1 MITDGIDSEKA
12 STVFAARYKGIFD
25 ATNNGVAVFYATG
38 DGADFIFVDLN
49 KALEKILKI
58 DRGSVI
64 GKSVK
69 EIFPSIQHLGFFD
82 VLQRV
87 WETGQP
93 VDLPTS
99 KYNDGEVSGWRK
111 NYVYKLPTGEIVSLY
126 RDETHENAIKL
137 ALRQSYE
144 QLELKSAAR
153 AEKLKAANEN
163 LEREIQARKKIE
175 AQLEKANR
183 QWRATFDAVNSA
195 MCVLDKGGNVQQ
207 ANKAMADRLQK
218 PFMKILGK
226 PFWGL
231 VHGTDRST
239 EDCPFVKMKKTLKRE
254 TVTRLVDRRW
264 LEITVAPVLD
274 DRGKLEGAVNI
285 ISDATA
291 PIDADPSLNKN
302 KENLQTVLDGIVD
315 HTRQKEVDAVNR
327 ESDRLRGI
335 FEITGAVCHEL
346 NQPLMAIS
354 GYLELLSMGVSE
366 HPAIIEK
373 VNKVNTQV
381 RQLSEIT
388 GKLMAITRC
397 ETRKYLDHPIV
408 DIEKSNSLNP
418 S

>member
-1 MITDGIDSEKA
+1 MLTGGIDSEKA
-12 STVFAARYKGIFD
+12 STEFTARYKGIFD
-25 ATNNGVAVFYATG
+25 ATNNGVAVFSATG
-38 DGADFIFVDLN
+38 DGADFFFVDLN

-58 DRGSVI
+58 DRDAVI

-69 EIFPSIQHLGFFD
+69 EIFPSIQHLGFLD

-87 WETGQP
+87 WETGKP
-93 VDLPTS
+93 VDLPMS
-99 KYNDGEVSGWRK
+99 KYNDGDVSGWRK

-153 AEKLKAANEN
+153 VEKLKTANEK

-175 AQLEKANR
+175 AQLEKADR

-195 MCVLDKGGNVQQ
+195 MCVLDISGKVQK
-207 ANKAMADRLQK
+207 ANKAMADRLQQ
-218 PFMKILGK
+218 PFMKIIGK
-226 PFWGL
+226 PFWRL
-231 VHGTDRST
+231 VHGTDRPA

-264 LEITVAPVLD
+264 IKVTVDPVLD
-274 DRGKLEGAVNI
+274 DRGELEGAVNI
-285 ISDATA
+285 ISDVTA
-291 PIDADPSLNKN
+291 RIDAGRSLNKSKAN
-302 KENLQTVLDGIVD
+302 PQPVLSSAVD
-315 HTRQKEVDAVNR
+315 ITRQKEVDRVNR
-327 ESDRLRGI
+327 ESDRLRGVCQ
-335 FEITGAVCHEL
+335 ETGAVCHEL
-346 NQPLMAIS
+346 NQPIMAIS

-373 VNKVNTQV
+373 VNTQV
-381 RQLSEIT
+381 RRLSEIT
-388 GKLMAITRC
+388 GKLKDITRC
-397 ETRKYLDHPIV
+397 KTITYADHTAV
-408 DIEKSNSLNP
+408 DIKKSRSPYP